1 MKYFLD
7 SAKLDEIDYAYKYLK
22 IDGVTTNPRHIM
34 NSGKP
39 FLTAITDIANWIKEN
54 HLEGKDKFPVSVEI
68 NPHLDNHEDMIEE
81 ARKISQICE
90 NFVIKIPCNVEG
102 CKAAKL
108 LENEGIRT
116 NVTLVF
122 SSSQA
127 VQAGRIGAMYVSPFI
142 GWKESA
148 GEDGM
153 KYLKQISSIYKE
165 KGYKTEIICAAV
177 RNGKQIA
184 DCAEMGADIVTA
196 SVAVFEDSLTD
207 PWTNFG
213 LDKFCDAWD
222 HTKGN

>member
-1 MKYFLD
+1 M
-7 SAKLDEIDYAYKYLK
+7 
-22 IDGVTTNPRHIM
+22 
-34 NSGKP
+34 
-39 FLTAITDIANWIKEN
+39 IK
-54 HLEGKDKFPVSVEI
+54 
-68 NPHLDNHEDMIEE
+68 E

-108 LENEGIRT
+108 LEDEGIRT